1 MGLKWK
7 NLFSFLPNLATLSH
21 VHKHIESLLLA
32 FTLFLADIVIG
43 IIGYMWLQE
52 YTFVN
57 AIYMTAITI
66 ATVGY
71 GEIQPLDDVG
81 KVFTSCYILL
91 NLGIFAYI
99 LSIVTSY
106 LFEGKLKSIFRNYM
120 SDKEFDRYKNHII
133 VCGYGRNGSKAC
145 EELMRSGKE
154 FVVIEKS
161 PEARQSTPS
170 SKNVKIM
177 VADAT
182 IDENLRIA
190 GIERADVII
199 ITTPSDAANVFI
211 TLTARAL
218 NPGIRIIA
226 RASELQTEA
235 KLYRAGADKVIL
247 PDILGGMFMAQLV
260 TKPVVI
266 EFLDLLSG
274 VSGENYRMEEVH
286 FSQLKKEFKDKTL
299 KELSIKQNTGATVIG
314 VKDDVKGLIPSPPS
328 DTFIGKDDTLIVLGH
343 QDNLTIFFNQ
353 YTDTKYE
360 WK

>member
-1 MGLKWK
+1 MSKHLESLVVALCLFLGDIALGIAGYMGLQGY
-7 NLFSFLPNLATLSH
+7 
-21 VHKHIESLLLA
+21 SLIDA
-32 FTLFLADIVIG
+32 F
-43 IIGYMWLQE
+43 
-52 YTFVN
+52 
-57 AIYMTAITI
+57 YMTAITI
-66 ATVGY
+66 GTVGY
-71 GEIQPLDDVG
+71 TEVQPLTSVG
-81 KVFTSCYILL
+81 KLFTSCYIIL

-99 LSIVTSY
+99 LSIITNY
-106 LFEGKLKSIFRNYM
+106 LFEGKLRSIFRNYM
-120 SDKEFDRYKNHII
+120 SDKEFDRLKNHII

-145 EELMRSGKE
+145 EELMRSGKD
-154 FVVIEKS
+154 FVVIEKN

-182 IDENLRIA
+182 IDENLRLA
-190 GIERADVII
+190 GIERAEVII

-274 VSGENYRMEEVH
+274 VSGEDYRMEEVH
-286 FSQLKKEFKDKTL
+286 FSQLKKEYRDKTL

-314 VKDDVKGLIPSPPS
+314 VKDNIKGLIPSPAS
-328 DTFIGKDDTLIVLGH
+328 DTFIGEDDTLIVLGH
-343 QDNLTIFFNQ
+343 QDNLHVFFKT
-353 YTDTKYE
+353 YTEVQYE
-360 WK
+360 WR